1 VSITDV
7 THFQA
12 RTNNHPSADRF
23 RSITDFKI
31 ECGIRSWDIHRFVF
45 FLHSDVL
52 AAACSRNFKE
62 ATIGTVDLS
71 DDNPDSVDALVQY
84 CYKLDYGFPQHSLIG
99 NEFLFHL
106 QVCIVAD
113 KYDIA
118 PLQTLATH
126 KFRHL
131 CTTTKIYLQ
140 HFAEAAALA
149 YEFSEPAKDI
159 RGIIVETAIEQNL
172 LAEDTVDEEGANP
185 WVDFMRSCGDLAT
198 DVAVALASK
207 PRYESPSVAGSEVP
221 SNDFYAMLEGGR
233 NSFDVPTSNT
243 TYSWGGRGNFTP
255 ASTYIYPSSTTSG
268 IRRPIPD
275 DSGDRRRAQNR
286 LAQRKF
292 RDARV
297 ARVRELMH
305 GARTEMLGPSGPPS
319 RDILPEAQ
327 DSVSR

>member
-1 VSITDV
+1 VSV
-7 THFQA
+7 TNIAHFRA
-12 RTNNHPSADRF
+12 RTNNNPSTDRF

-31 ECGIRSWDIHRFVF
+31 ECGIRSWDVHRFVL

-62 ATIGTVDLS
+62 ATTGTVDLS

-84 CYKLDYGFPQHSLIG
+84 CYKLDYGLPQLSLIS

-140 HFAEAAALA
+140 HFAEVAALA
-149 YEFSEPAKDI
+149 YEFSEPAKDV
-159 RGIIVETAIEQNL
+159 RAIIVETAIEQNL
-172 LAEDTVDEEGANP
+172 IAEETLDEEGANP
-185 WVDFMRSCGDLAT
+185 FVDFMRSCGDLAI

-207 PRYESPSVAGSEVP
+207 PRYESASVAGSEVS

-243 TYSWGGRGNFTP
+243 TYSWGGRGNFTS
-255 ASTYIYPSSTTSG
+255 ASTNLYPSGTTSG

-286 LAQRKF
+286 LAQRRFRDK
-292 RDARV
+292 RDAR
-297 ARVRELMH
+297 AREAMH
-305 GARTEMLGPSGPPS
+305 GARTTLLGPTGPPS
-319 RDILPEAQ
+319 RCLLPEAQ
-327 DSVSR
+327 NSVSR